1 MVDNI
6 NLKEYGLDIMKILDA
21 QFRQSMV
28 KFNNEVEE
36 IKDDFIKPDAS
47 GDSEQSDDVQKER
60 S

>member
-6 NLKEYGLDIMKILDA
+6 NLKEYGLDIWKILDA

-28 KFNNEVEE
+28 KFNKEVEE
-36 IKDDFIKPDAS
+36 IKDDFIKPDSS

>member
-6 NLKEYGLDIMKILDA
+6 RLDIWEILDA

-28 KFNNEVEE
+28 KKEVEE

-47 GDSEQSDDVQKER
+47 GNNEQSDDVQKER

>member
-6 NLKEYGLDIMKILDA
+6 NLKEYGLDIMKMLDA
-21 QFRQSMV
+21 QFH
-28 KFNNEVEE
+28 FNATFNKEVEE

-47 GDSEQSDDVQKER
+47 GDSEQSNDVQKER